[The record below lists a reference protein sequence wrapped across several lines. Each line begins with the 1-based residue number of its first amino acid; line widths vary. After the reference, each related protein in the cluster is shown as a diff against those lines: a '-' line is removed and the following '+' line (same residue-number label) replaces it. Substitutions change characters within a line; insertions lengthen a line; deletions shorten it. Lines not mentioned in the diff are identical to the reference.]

1 MNYNKIYISIISKA
15 QSRKKLDGYIE
26 KHHIIPRSFGG
37 SDDDSNI
44 VALTAREHFLAH
56 FCLWKFSEKGTEARR
71 SMAFAFHA
79 MKMDRHGQRYVNSK
93 LYASFKED
101 LAKAVSVQFKGKVIS
116 KAHKAKISLGNKG
129 KVTSAETK
137 AKIGAAHKGKKH
149 TPERVKKIQ
158 DILARNRLLM
168 TPAKKI
174 AKRRAKRIA
183 YWKEKELIES
193 NT

>member
-1 MNYNKIYISIISKA
+1 M
-15 QSRKKLDGYIE
+15 
-26 KHHIIPRSFGG
+26 
-37 SDDDSNI
+37 
-44 VALTAREHFLAH
+44 
-56 FCLWKFSEKGTEARR
+56 
-71 SMAFAFHA
+71 SMAN
-79 MKMDRHGQRYVNSK
+79 RYINSR
-93 LYASFKED
+93 LYAHLKNE
-101 LAKAVSVQFKGKVIS
+101 LLLNVS

-174 AKRRAKRIA
+174 AKR
-183 YWKEKELIES
+183 
-193 NT
+193 